1 MWEAASNVFITSSEK
16 ARQRCRCLF
25 AAYLTWCTSSYRFCC
40 RSLFLLPLF
49 QFLLIFFLS
58 LLLCLFSLFFSYSFL
73 SFFPSTPP
81 FTIDLRFLLCAVRAL
96 IPSVVG
102 CLSLLAC
109 IFLFARAWVCECAQV
124 LRWLSQET
132 DDAFSVTFRWWL
144 HQFWF
149 HNQAAV
155 KNRFCHTSPVYQC
168 PQRIY

>member
-58 LLLCLFSLFFSYSFL
+58 L
-73 SFFPSTPP
+73 SFFASFPYFPP
-81 FTIDLRFLLCAVRAL
+81 TLFCCRL
-96 IPSVVG
+96 S
-102 CLSLLAC
+102 LSLLAC
-109 IFLFARAWVCECAQV
+109 MPLFACAWVCGCAQV

-132 DDAFSVTFRWWL
+132 DDAFSVTFRWCFD
-144 HQFWF
+144 QFWF